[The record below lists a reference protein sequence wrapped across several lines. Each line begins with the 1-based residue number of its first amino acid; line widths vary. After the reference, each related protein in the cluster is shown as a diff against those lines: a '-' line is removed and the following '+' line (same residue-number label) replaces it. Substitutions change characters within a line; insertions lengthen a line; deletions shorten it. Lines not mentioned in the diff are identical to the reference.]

1 MSFQTIYSINYG
13 SKDMLSFVDWVDKF
27 LKSQSEK
34 SSLKALPYMQ
44 KI

>member
-27 LKSQSEK
+27 LKSEK